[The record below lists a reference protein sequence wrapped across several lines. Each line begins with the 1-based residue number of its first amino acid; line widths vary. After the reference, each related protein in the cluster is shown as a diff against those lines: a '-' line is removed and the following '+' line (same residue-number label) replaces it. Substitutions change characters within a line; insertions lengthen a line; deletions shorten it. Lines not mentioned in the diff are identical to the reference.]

1 MIRRMK
7 CEADQILYSAID
19 VARALNVSTQ
29 RVRQLV
35 DAGKL
40 SAMRTP
46 GGQRIFRREDV
57 ERLKAQRERA

>member
-1 MIRRMK
+1 MIRCMK